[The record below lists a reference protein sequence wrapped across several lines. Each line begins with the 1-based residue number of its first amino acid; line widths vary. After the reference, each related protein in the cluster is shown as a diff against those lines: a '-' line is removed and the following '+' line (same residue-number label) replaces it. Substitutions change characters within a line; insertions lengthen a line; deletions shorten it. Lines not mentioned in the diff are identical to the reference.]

1 MGGWPVYTDEEI
13 DAVTGVLR
21 SGKVNAWTGPDV
33 FAFEAE
39 YCDYTDAAHAI
50 AMANGSVTLDTALRI
65 LDIQPGD
72 EVIVTPRSFVASA
85 AVCSWPA
92 AFRCSPTLIRTAR
105 TSRRRRLPLSSPR
118 ARSASCQ
125 CIWQAGPAT
134 WTASWLLP
142 APTNIWVIEDC
153 AQAHGAMIGERHVG
167 TLGDFGSYSFCQDK
181 IISTGGEGGMLLT
194 DNPDLWSRAW
204 SFKDHG
210 KGYATVFE
218 KDHLP
223 GFRWL
228 HDSGPGTN
236 LRMAGPSA
244 AIGRIQLSRLSETRA
259 HRTRNALTLA
269 EILSGSSV
277 LRVPFRLS
285 PSPMPII
292 ALRLRT
298 PGAMAD
304 SWSRDRILAEIAE
317 AGLPAFRKLFG
328 NLQRG
333 NVSRPRA
340 GARQTVSRCQ
350 AAGRDKSRL
359 PRGYN
364 VGTGADH
371 RSWPK
376 KSFRSLIDRLR
387 CRTNHLQ
394 RLPPEATGQRH
405 AEQPDWP

>member
-33 FAFEAE
+33 FAFETE
-39 YCDYTDAAHAI
+39 YCDYTGAAHAI

-85 AVCSWPA
+85 SCVLLAGGIPVFADIDPDSQNITPETIA
-92 AFRCSPTLIRTAR
+92 PLI
-105 TSRRRRLPLSSPR
+105 TSRTVGILPVHLAGWPCDMDGILALAR
-118 ARSASCQ
+118 AH
-125 CIWQAGPAT
+125 
-134 WTASWLLP
+134 
-142 APTNIWVIEDC
+142 NIWVIEDC

-218 KDHLP
+218 KDHQP

-269 EILSGSSV
+269 EILSGSNA
-277 LRVPFRLS
+277 LRVPVPPQSLTHAYYRFYAFVR
-285 PSPMPII
+285 PE
-292 ALRLRT
+292 
-298 PGAMAD
+298 AMAD

-317 AGLPAFRKLFG
+317 AGLPAFSGSCSEIYKEAMFRD
-328 NLQRG
+328 RG
-333 NVSRPRA
+333 LGPDKPLPV
-340 GARQTVSRCQ
+340 ARQLGETSLAFLVDTTWEQERIIELAEKVASI
-350 AAGRDKSRL
+350 
-359 PRGYN
+359 
-364 VGTGADH
+364 AD
-371 RSWPK
+371 
-376 KSFRSLIDRLR
+376 RSLAVS
-387 CRTNHLQ
+387 HKS
-394 RLPPEATGQRH
+394 PAKAPA
-405 AEQPDWP
+405 

>member
-39 YCDYTDAAHAI
+39 YCDYTGAAHAI

-85 AVCSWPA
+85 SCVLLAGGIPVFADIDPDSQNITPETIA
-92 AFRCSPTLIRTAR
+92 PLI
-105 TSRRRRLPLSSPR
+105 TSRTVGILPVHLAGWPCDMDGILALAR
-118 ARSASCQ
+118 AH
-125 CIWQAGPAT
+125 
-134 WTASWLLP
+134 
-142 APTNIWVIEDC
+142 NIWVIEDC

-218 KDHLP
+218 KDHQP

-269 EILSGSSV
+269 EILSGSNA
-277 LRVPFRLS
+277 LRVPVPPQSLTHAYYRFYAFVR
-285 PSPMPII
+285 PE
-292 ALRLRT
+292 
-298 PGAMAD
+298 AMAG

-317 AGLPAFRKLFG
+317 AGLPAFSGSCSEIYKEAMFRD
-328 NLQRG
+328 RG
-333 NVSRPRA
+333 LGPDKPLPV
-340 GARQTVSRCQ
+340 ARQLGETSLAFLVDTTWEQERIIELAEKVVSI
-350 AAGRDKSRL
+350 
-359 PRGYN
+359 
-364 VGTGADH
+364 AD
-371 RSWPK
+371 
-376 KSFRSLIDRLR
+376 RSLVVP
-387 CRTNHLQ
+387 HKS
-394 RLPPEATGQRH
+394 PAKAPA
-405 AEQPDWP
+405 

>member
-33 FAFEAE
+33 FAFETE
-39 YCDYTDAAHAI
+39 YCDYTGAAHAI

-85 AVCSWPA
+85 SCVLLAGGIPVFADIDPDSQNITPETIA
-92 AFRCSPTLIRTAR
+92 PLI
-105 TSRRRRLPLSSPR
+105 TSRTVGILPVHLAGWPCDMDGILALAR
-118 ARSASCQ
+118 AH
-125 CIWQAGPAT
+125 
-134 WTASWLLP
+134 
-142 APTNIWVIEDC
+142 NIWVIEDC

-194 DNPDLWSRAW
+194 DNPDIWSRAW

-218 KDHLP
+218 KDHQP

-244 AIGRIQLSRLSETRA
+244 AIGRIQLSRLAETRA

-269 EILSGSSV
+269 EILSGSSA
-277 LRVPFRLS
+277 LRVPVPPQSLTHAYYRFYAFVR
-285 PSPMPII
+285 PE
-292 ALRLRT
+292 
-298 PGAMAD
+298 AMAD

-317 AGLPAFRKLFG
+317 AGLPAFSGSCSEIYKEAMFRD
-328 NLQRG
+328 RG
-333 NVSRPRA
+333 LGPDKSLPV
-340 GARQTVSRCQ
+340 ARQLGETSLAFLVDTTWEQERIIELAEKVVSI
-350 AAGRDKSRL
+350 
-359 PRGYN
+359 
-364 VGTGADH
+364 AD
-371 RSWPK
+371 
-376 KSFRSLIDRLR
+376 RSLAVS
-387 CRTNHLQ
+387 HKS
-394 RLPPEATGQRH
+394 PAKAPA
-405 AEQPDWP
+405 

>member
-33 FAFEAE
+33 FAFETE
-39 YCDYTDAAHAI
+39 YCDYTGAAHAI

-85 AVCSWPA
+85 SCVLLAGGIPVFADIDPDSQNITPETIA
-92 AFRCSPTLIRTAR
+92 PLI
-105 TSRRRRLPLSSPR
+105 TSRTVGILPVHLAGWPCDMDGILALAR
-118 ARSASCQ
+118 AH
-125 CIWQAGPAT
+125 
-134 WTASWLLP
+134 
-142 APTNIWVIEDC
+142 NIWVIEDC

-194 DNPDLWSRAW
+194 DNPELWSRAW

-244 AIGRIQLSRLSETRA
+244 AIGRIQLSRLAETRA

-269 EILSGSSV
+269 EILSGSSA
-277 LRVPFRLS
+277 LRVPVPPQSLTHAYYRFYAFVR
-285 PSPMPII
+285 PE
-292 ALRLRT
+292 
-298 PGAMAD
+298 AMAD

-317 AGLPAFRKLFG
+317 AGLPAFSGSCSEIYKEAMFRD
-328 NLQRG
+328 RG
-333 NVSRPRA
+333 LGPDKPLPV
-340 GARQTVSRCQ
+340 ARQLGETSLAFLVDTTWEQERIIELAEKVVSI
-350 AAGRDKSRL
+350 
-359 PRGYN
+359 
-364 VGTGADH
+364 AD
-371 RSWPK
+371 
-376 KSFRSLIDRLR
+376 RSLAVS
-387 CRTNHLQ
+387 HKS
-394 RLPPEATGQRH
+394 PAKAPA
-405 AEQPDWP
+405 

>member
-33 FAFEAE
+33 FAFETE
-39 YCDYTDAAHAI
+39 YCDYTGAAHAI

-85 AVCSWPA
+85 SCVLLAGGIPVFADIDPDSQNITPETIAPLISSRTVGILPVHLAGWPCDMDGILA
-92 AFRCSPTLIRTAR
+92 LAR
-105 TSRRRRLPLSSPR
+105 
-118 ARSASCQ
+118 AH
-125 CIWQAGPAT
+125 
-134 WTASWLLP
+134 
-142 APTNIWVIEDC
+142 NIWVIEDC

-218 KDHLP
+218 KDHQP

-244 AIGRIQLSRLSETRA
+244 AIGRIQLSRLAETRA

-269 EILSGSSV
+269 EILSGSSA
-277 LRVPFRLS
+277 LRVPVPPQSLTHAYYRFYAFVR
-285 PSPMPII
+285 PE
-292 ALRLRT
+292 
-298 PGAMAD
+298 AMAD

-317 AGLPAFRKLFG
+317 AGLPAFSGSCSEIYKEAMFRD
-328 NLQRG
+328 RG
-333 NVSRPRA
+333 LGPDKPLPV
-340 GARQTVSRCQ
+340 ARQLGETSLAFLVDTTWEQERIIELAEKVVSI
-350 AAGRDKSRL
+350 
-359 PRGYN
+359 
-364 VGTGADH
+364 AD
-371 RSWPK
+371 
-376 KSFRSLIDRLR
+376 RSLAVS
-387 CRTNHLQ
+387 HKS
-394 RLPPEATGQRH
+394 PAKAPA
-405 AEQPDWP
+405 

>member
-33 FAFEAE
+33 FAFETE
-39 YCDYTDAAHAI
+39 YSDYTGAAHAI

-85 AVCSWPA
+85 SCVLLAGGIPVFADIDPDSQNITPETIA
-92 AFRCSPTLIRTAR
+92 PLI
-105 TSRRRRLPLSSPR
+105 TSRTVGILPVHLAGWPCDMDGILALAR
-118 ARSASCQ
+118 AH
-125 CIWQAGPAT
+125 
-134 WTASWLLP
+134 
-142 APTNIWVIEDC
+142 NIWVIEDC

-167 TLGDFGSYSFCQDK
+167 TLGEFGSYSFCQDK

-194 DNPDLWSRAW
+194 DNPELWSRAW

-218 KDHLP
+218 KDHQP

-244 AIGRIQLSRLSETRA
+244 AIGRIQLSRLAETRA

-269 EILSGSSV
+269 EILNGSSA
-277 LRVPFRLS
+277 LRVPVPPQSLTHAYYRFYAFVR
-285 PSPMPII
+285 PE
-292 ALRLRT
+292 
-298 PGAMAD
+298 AMAD

-317 AGLPAFRKLFG
+317 AGLPAFSGSCSEIYREAMFRD
-328 NLQRG
+328 RG
-333 NVSRPRA
+333 LGP
-340 GARQTVSRCQ
+340 
-350 AAGRDKSRL
+350 DKPL
-359 PRGYN
+359 PVAKQLGETSLAFLVDTTWEQERIIELAEK
-364 VGTGADH
+364 VASIAD
-371 RSWPK
+371 
-376 KSFRSLIDRLR
+376 RSLAVS
-387 CRTNHLQ
+387 HKS
-394 RLPPEATGQRH
+394 PAKAPA
-405 AEQPDWP
+405 

>member
-33 FAFEAE
+33 FAFETE
-39 YCDYTDAAHAI
+39 YCDYTGAAHAI

-85 AVCSWPA
+85 SCVLLAGGIPVFADIDPDSQNITPETIA
-92 AFRCSPTLIRTAR
+92 PLI
-105 TSRRRRLPLSSPR
+105 TSRTVGILPVHLAGWPCDMDGILALAR
-118 ARSASCQ
+118 AH
-125 CIWQAGPAT
+125 
-134 WTASWLLP
+134 
-142 APTNIWVIEDC
+142 NIWVIEDC

-244 AIGRIQLSRLSETRA
+244 AIGRIQLSRLAETRA

-269 EILSGSSV
+269 EILSGSNA
-277 LRVPFRLS
+277 LRVPVPPQSLTHAYYRFYAFVR
-285 PSPMPII
+285 PE
-292 ALRLRT
+292 
-298 PGAMAD
+298 AMAD

-317 AGLPAFRKLFG
+317 AGLPAFSGSCSEIYKEAMFRD
-328 NLQRG
+328 RG
-333 NVSRPRA
+333 LGPDKPLPV
-340 GARQTVSRCQ
+340 ARQLGETSLAFLVDTTWEQERIIELAEKVVSI
-350 AAGRDKSRL
+350 
-359 PRGYN
+359 
-364 VGTGADH
+364 AD
-371 RSWPK
+371 
-376 KSFRSLIDRLR
+376 RSLAVS
-387 CRTNHLQ
+387 HKS
-394 RLPPEATGQRH
+394 PAKAPA
-405 AEQPDWP
+405 

>member
-33 FAFEAE
+33 FAFETE
-39 YCDYTDAAHAI
+39 YCDYTGAAHAI

-85 AVCSWPA
+85 SCVLLAGGIPVFADIDPDSQNITPETIA
-92 AFRCSPTLIRTAR
+92 PLI
-105 TSRRRRLPLSSPR
+105 TSRTVGILPVHLAGWPCDMDGILALAR
-118 ARSASCQ
+118 AH
-125 CIWQAGPAT
+125 
-134 WTASWLLP
+134 
-142 APTNIWVIEDC
+142 NIWVIEDC

-167 TLGDFGSYSFCQDK
+167 TLGEFGSYSFCQDK

-194 DNPDLWSRAW
+194 DNPELWSRAW

-218 KDHLP
+218 KDHQP

-244 AIGRIQLSRLSETRA
+244 AIGRIQLSRLAETRA

-269 EILSGSSV
+269 EILSGSSA
-277 LRVPFRLS
+277 LRVPVPPQSLTHAYYRFYAFVR
-285 PSPMPII
+285 PE
-292 ALRLRT
+292 
-298 PGAMAD
+298 AMAD

-317 AGLPAFRKLFG
+317 SGLPAFSGSCSEIYREAMFRD
-328 NLQRG
+328 RG
-333 NVSRPRA
+333 LGPDKPLPV
-340 GARQTVSRCQ
+340 ARQLGETSLAFLVDTTWEQERIIELAEKVASI
-350 AAGRDKSRL
+350 
-359 PRGYN
+359 
-364 VGTGADH
+364 AD
-371 RSWPK
+371 
-376 KSFRSLIDRLR
+376 RSLAVS
-387 CRTNHLQ
+387 HKS
-394 RLPPEATGQRH
+394 PAKAPA
-405 AEQPDWP
+405 

>member
-33 FAFEAE
+33 FAFETE
-39 YCDYTDAAHAI
+39 YCDYTGAAHAI

-85 AVCSWPA
+85 SCVLLAGGIPVFADIDPDSQNITPETIA
-92 AFRCSPTLIRTAR
+92 PLI
-105 TSRRRRLPLSSPR
+105 TSRTVGILPVHLAGWPCDMDGILALAR
-118 ARSASCQ
+118 AH
-125 CIWQAGPAT
+125 
-134 WTASWLLP
+134 
-142 APTNIWVIEDC
+142 NIWVIEDC

-167 TLGDFGSYSFCQDK
+167 KLGDFGSYSFCQDK

-244 AIGRIQLSRLSETRA
+244 AIGRIQLSRLTETRA

-269 EILSGSSV
+269 EILSGSSA
-277 LRVPFRLS
+277 LRVPVPPQSLTHAYYRFYAFVR
-285 PSPMPII
+285 PE
-292 ALRLRT
+292 
-298 PGAMAD
+298 AMAD

-317 AGLPAFRKLFG
+317 AGLPAFSGSCSEIYKEAMFRD
-328 NLQRG
+328 RG
-333 NVSRPRA
+333 LGPDKPLPV
-340 GARQTVSRCQ
+340 ARQLGETSLAFLVDTTWEQERIIELAEKVVSI
-350 AAGRDKSRL
+350 
-359 PRGYN
+359 
-364 VGTGADH
+364 AD
-371 RSWPK
+371 
-376 KSFRSLIDRLR
+376 RSLAVS
-387 CRTNHLQ
+387 HKS
-394 RLPPEATGQRH
+394 PAKAPA
-405 AEQPDWP
+405 

>member
-33 FAFEAE
+33 FAFETE
-39 YCDYTDAAHAI
+39 YCDYTGAAHAI

-85 AVCSWPA
+85 SCVLLAGGIPVFADIDPDSQNITPETIA
-92 AFRCSPTLIRTAR
+92 PLI
-105 TSRRRRLPLSSPR
+105 TSRTVGILPVHLAGWPCDMDGILALAR
-118 ARSASCQ
+118 AH
-125 CIWQAGPAT
+125 
-134 WTASWLLP
+134 
-142 APTNIWVIEDC
+142 NIWVIEDC

-194 DNPDLWSRAW
+194 DNPELWSRAW

-218 KDHLP
+218 KDHQP

-244 AIGRIQLSRLSETRA
+244 AIGRIQLSRLAETRA

-269 EILSGSSV
+269 EILSGSSA
-277 LRVPFRLS
+277 LRVPVPPRSLTHAYYRFYAFVR
-285 PSPMPII
+285 PE
-292 ALRLRT
+292 
-298 PGAMAD
+298 AMAD

-317 AGLPAFRKLFG
+317 AGLPAFSGSCSEIYKEAMFRD
-328 NLQRG
+328 RG
-333 NVSRPRA
+333 LGPDKPLPV
-340 GARQTVSRCQ
+340 ARQLGETSLAFLVDTTWKQERIIELAEKVASI
-350 AAGRDKSRL
+350 
-359 PRGYN
+359 
-364 VGTGADH
+364 AD
-371 RSWPK
+371 
-376 KSFRSLIDRLR
+376 RSLAVS
-387 CRTNHLQ
+387 HKS
-394 RLPPEATGQRH
+394 PAKAPA
-405 AEQPDWP
+405 

>member
-33 FAFEAE
+33 FAFETE
-39 YCDYTDAAHAI
+39 YCDYTGAAHAI

-85 AVCSWPA
+85 SCVLLAGGIPVFADIDPDSQNITPETIA
-92 AFRCSPTLIRTAR
+92 PLI
-105 TSRRRRLPLSSPR
+105 TSRTVGILPVHLAGWPCDMDGILALAR
-118 ARSASCQ
+118 AH
-125 CIWQAGPAT
+125 
-134 WTASWLLP
+134 
-142 APTNIWVIEDC
+142 NIWVIEDC

-218 KDHLP
+218 KDHQP

-244 AIGRIQLSRLSETRA
+244 AIGRIQLSRLAETRA

-269 EILSGSSV
+269 EILSGSSA
-277 LRVPFRLS
+277 LRVPVPPQSLTHAYYRFYAFVR
-285 PSPMPII
+285 PE
-292 ALRLRT
+292 
-298 PGAMAD
+298 AMAD

-317 AGLPAFRKLFG
+317 AGLPAFSGSCSEIYKEAMFRD
-328 NLQRG
+328 RG
-333 NVSRPRA
+333 LGPDKPLPV
-340 GARQTVSRCQ
+340 ARQLGETSLAFLVDTTWEQERIIELAEKVVSI
-350 AAGRDKSRL
+350 
-359 PRGYN
+359 
-364 VGTGADH
+364 AD
-371 RSWPK
+371 
-376 KSFRSLIDRLR
+376 RSLAVS
-387 CRTNHLQ
+387 HKS
-394 RLPPEATGQRH
+394 PAKAPA
-405 AEQPDWP
+405 

>member
-33 FAFEAE
+33 FAFESE
-39 YCDYTDAAHAI
+39 YCDYTGAAHAI

-85 AVCSWPA
+85 SCVLLAGGIPVFADIDPDSQNITPETIA
-92 AFRCSPTLIRTAR
+92 PLI
-105 TSRRRRLPLSSPR
+105 TSRTVGILPVHLAGWPCDMDGILALAR
-118 ARSASCQ
+118 AH
-125 CIWQAGPAT
+125 
-134 WTASWLLP
+134 
-142 APTNIWVIEDC
+142 NIWVIEDC

-244 AIGRIQLSRLSETRA
+244 AIGRIQLSRLAETRA

-277 LRVPFRLS
+277 LRVPVPTQSLTHAYYRFYAFVR
-285 PSPMPII
+285 PE
-292 ALRLRT
+292 
-298 PGAMAD
+298 AMAD

-317 AGLPAFRKLFG
+317 AGLPAFSGSCSEIYKEAMFRD
-328 NLQRG
+328 RG
-333 NVSRPRA
+333 LGPDKPLPV
-340 GARQTVSRCQ
+340 ARQLGETSLAFLVDTTWEQERIIELAEKVVSI
-350 AAGRDKSRL
+350 
-359 PRGYN
+359 
-364 VGTGADH
+364 AD
-371 RSWPK
+371 
-376 KSFRSLIDRLR
+376 RSLAVP
-387 CRTNHLQ
+387 Q
-394 RLPPEATGQRH
+394 KSPAKAPA
-405 AEQPDWP
+405 

>member
-39 YCDYTDAAHAI
+39 YCDYTGAAHAI

-85 AVCSWPA
+85 SCVLLAGGIPVFADIDPDSQNITPETIA
-92 AFRCSPTLIRTAR
+92 PLI
-105 TSRRRRLPLSSPR
+105 TSRTVGILPVHLAGWPCDMDGILALAR
-118 ARSASCQ
+118 AH
-125 CIWQAGPAT
+125 
-134 WTASWLLP
+134 
-142 APTNIWVIEDC
+142 NIWVIEDC

-218 KDHLP
+218 KDHQP

-244 AIGRIQLSRLSETRA
+244 AIGRIQLSRLAETRA

-269 EILSGSSV
+269 EILSGSSA
-277 LRVPFRLS
+277 LRVPVPPQSLTHAYYRFYAFVR
-285 PSPMPII
+285 PE
-292 ALRLRT
+292 
-298 PGAMAD
+298 AMAD

-317 AGLPAFRKLFG
+317 ADLPAFSGSCSEIYKEAMFRD
-328 NLQRG
+328 RG
-333 NVSRPRA
+333 LGPDKPLPV
-340 GARQTVSRCQ
+340 ARQLGETSLAFLVDTTWEQERIIELAEKVASI
-350 AAGRDKSRL
+350 
-359 PRGYN
+359 
-364 VGTGADH
+364 AD
-371 RSWPK
+371 
-376 KSFRSLIDRLR
+376 RSLAVSHKSPARA
-387 CRTNHLQ
+387 
-394 RLPPEATGQRH
+394 PA
-405 AEQPDWP
+405 

>member
-33 FAFEAE
+33 FAFETE
-39 YCDYTDAAHAI
+39 YCDYTGAAHAI

-85 AVCSWPA
+85 SCVLLAGGIPVFADIDPDSQNITPETIA
-92 AFRCSPTLIRTAR
+92 PLI
-105 TSRRRRLPLSSPR
+105 TSRTVGILPVHLAGWPCDMDGILALAR
-118 ARSASCQ
+118 AH
-125 CIWQAGPAT
+125 
-134 WTASWLLP
+134 
-142 APTNIWVIEDC
+142 NIWVIEDC

-236 LRMAGPSA
+236 FRMAGPSA
-244 AIGRIQLSRLSETRA
+244 AIGRIQLSRLAETRA

-269 EILSGSSV
+269 EILSGSNA
-277 LRVPFRLS
+277 LRVPVPPQSLTHAYYRFYAFVR
-285 PSPMPII
+285 PE
-292 ALRLRT
+292 
-298 PGAMAD
+298 AMAD

-317 AGLPAFRKLFG
+317 AGLPAFSGSCSEIYKEAMFRD
-328 NLQRG
+328 RG
-333 NVSRPRA
+333 LGPDKPLPV
-340 GARQTVSRCQ
+340 ARQLGETSLAFLVDTTWEQERIIELAEKVASI
-350 AAGRDKSRL
+350 
-359 PRGYN
+359 
-364 VGTGADH
+364 AD
-371 RSWPK
+371 
-376 KSFRSLIDRLR
+376 RSLAVS
-387 CRTNHLQ
+387 HKS
-394 RLPPEATGQRH
+394 PAKAPA
-405 AEQPDWP
+405 

>member
-33 FAFEAE
+33 FAFETE
-39 YCDYTDAAHAI
+39 YCDYTGAAHAI

-85 AVCSWPA
+85 SCVLLAGGIPVFADIDPDSQNITPETIA
-92 AFRCSPTLIRTAR
+92 PLI
-105 TSRRRRLPLSSPR
+105 TSRTVGILPVHLAGWPCDMDGILALAR
-118 ARSASCQ
+118 AH
-125 CIWQAGPAT
+125 
-134 WTASWLLP
+134 
-142 APTNIWVIEDC
+142 NIWVIEDC

-167 TLGDFGSYSFCQDK
+167 TLGEFGSYSFCQDK

-194 DNPDLWSRAW
+194 DNPELWSRAW

-244 AIGRIQLSRLSETRA
+244 AIGRIQLSRLAETRA

-269 EILSGSSV
+269 EILSGSSA
-277 LRVPFRLS
+277 LRVPVPPHSLTHAYYRFYAFVR
-285 PSPMPII
+285 PE
-292 ALRLRT
+292 
-298 PGAMAD
+298 AMAD
-304 SWSRDRILAEIAE
+304 SWTRDRILAEIAE
-317 AGLPAFRKLFG
+317 AGLPAFSGSCSEIYREAMFRD
-328 NLQRG
+328 RG
-333 NVSRPRA
+333 LGPDKPLPVAKQLGETSLAFLVDTTWEQERIIELAEKVASIADRSLAVSR
-340 GARQTVSRCQ
+340 
-350 AAGRDKSRL
+350 KS
-359 PRGYN
+359 P
-364 VGTGADH
+364 AKA
-371 RSWPK
+371 P
-376 KSFRSLIDRLR
+376 
-387 CRTNHLQ
+387 
-394 RLPPEATGQRH
+394 A
-405 AEQPDWP
+405 

>member
-13 DAVTGVLR
+13 NAVTGVLR

-39 YCDYTDAAHAI
+39 YCDYTGAAHAI

-85 AVCSWPA
+85 SCVLLAGGIPVFADIDPDSQNITPETIA
-92 AFRCSPTLIRTAR
+92 PLI
-105 TSRRRRLPLSSPR
+105 TSRTVGILPVHLAGWPCDMDGILALAR
-118 ARSASCQ
+118 AH
-125 CIWQAGPAT
+125 
-134 WTASWLLP
+134 
-142 APTNIWVIEDC
+142 NIWVIEDC

-167 TLGDFGSYSFCQDK
+167 TLGVFGSYSFCQDK

-218 KDHLP
+218 KDHQP

-244 AIGRIQLSRLSETRA
+244 AIGRIQLSRLAETRA
-259 HRTRNALTLA
+259 HRTRNALRLA
-269 EILSGSSV
+269 EILSGSSA
-277 LRVPFRLS
+277 LRVPVPPQSLTHAYYRFYAFVR
-285 PSPMPII
+285 PE
-292 ALRLRT
+292 
-298 PGAMAD
+298 AMAD

-317 AGLPAFRKLFG
+317 AGLPAFSGSCSEIYKEAMFRD
-328 NLQRG
+328 RG
-333 NVSRPRA
+333 LGPDKPLPV
-340 GARQTVSRCQ
+340 ARQLGETSLAFLVDTTWEQERIIELAEKVASI
-350 AAGRDKSRL
+350 
-359 PRGYN
+359 
-364 VGTGADH
+364 AD
-371 RSWPK
+371 
-376 KSFRSLIDRLR
+376 RSLAVS
-387 CRTNHLQ
+387 HKS
-394 RLPPEATGQRH
+394 PAKAPA
-405 AEQPDWP
+405 

>member
-33 FAFEAE
+33 FAFETE
-39 YCDYTDAAHAI
+39 YCDYTGAAHAI

-85 AVCSWPA
+85 SCVLLAGGIPVFADIDPDSQNITPETIA
-92 AFRCSPTLIRTAR
+92 PLI
-105 TSRRRRLPLSSPR
+105 TSRTVGILPVHLAGWPCDMDGILALAR
-118 ARSASCQ
+118 AH
-125 CIWQAGPAT
+125 
-134 WTASWLLP
+134 
-142 APTNIWVIEDC
+142 NIWVIEDC

-244 AIGRIQLSRLSETRA
+244 AIGRIQLSRLAETRA

-269 EILSGSSV
+269 EILSGSSA
-277 LRVPFRLS
+277 LRVPVPPQSLTHAYYRFYAFVR
-285 PSPMPII
+285 PE
-292 ALRLRT
+292 
-298 PGAMAD
+298 AMAD

-317 AGLPAFRKLFG
+317 AGLPAFSGSCSEIYKEAMFRD
-328 NLQRG
+328 RG
-333 NVSRPRA
+333 LGPDKPLPV
-340 GARQTVSRCQ
+340 ARQLGETSLAFLVDTTWEQERIIELAEKVVSI
-350 AAGRDKSRL
+350 
-359 PRGYN
+359 
-364 VGTGADH
+364 AD
-371 RSWPK
+371 
-376 KSFRSLIDRLR
+376 RSLAVS
-387 CRTNHLQ
+387 HKS
-394 RLPPEATGQRH
+394 PAKAPA
-405 AEQPDWP
+405 